1 MPKSRMAA
9 ATAAA
14 TLATALIPA
23 AALGAGDS
31 LSISGKHK
39 VHTGAKTTI
48 AVSGRASKRLGL
60 AIYLDKQACA
70 RKVVKEQARGSSSS
84 LVVKSVNGRFRDT
97 VTFEHS
103 SAGSHYICAYL
114 YHAAG
119 GSFATNRHAGFHYV
133 TR

>member
-9 ATAAA
+9 AATAA

-39 VHTGAKTTI
+39 VHAGAKTTI
-48 AVSGRASKRLGL
+48 TVSGRASKRLGL
-60 AIYLDKQACA
+60 AIYLDKRACA
-70 RKVVKEQARGSSSS
+70 RKVAKEQARSSSNS
-84 LVVKSVNGRFRDT
+84 LVIKSVSGPFRDT

-114 YHAAG
+114 YHAARG
-119 GSFATNRHAGFHYV
+119 GFATNRHAGFHYA